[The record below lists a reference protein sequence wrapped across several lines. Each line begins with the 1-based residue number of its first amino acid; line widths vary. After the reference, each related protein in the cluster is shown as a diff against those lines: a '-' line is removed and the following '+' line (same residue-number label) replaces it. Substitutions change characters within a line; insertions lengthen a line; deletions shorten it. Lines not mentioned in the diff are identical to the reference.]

1 MASVRLEK
9 NRQRQPPG
17 VRFGRRERDP
27 GWLEEEEMQTI
38 AASEAAVVHNPV
50 TGRRRKTKNRR
61 MFC

>member
-1 MASVRLEK
+1 MAVRLRK
-9 NRQRQPPG
+9 IVGQPPG
-17 VRFGRRERDP
+17 SQHVVSP